1 MKGLIPIIFFSIA
14 SLDSVNEVLDILC
27 NLPPDFQP
35 EIDSSL
41 NKLRLLLVKLMAHQE
56 SESANPD
63 SSFSNA
69 RNVGSYYYIVFKSEA
84 FL

>member
-1 MKGLIPIIFFSIA
+1 MNILFSIA
-14 SLDSVNEVLDILC
+14 SLDSVNEVLDILS

-41 NKLRLLLVKLMAHQE
+41 NKLRLLLVKLMAKQE
-56 SESANPD
+56 SEEGAHPE

-69 RNVGSYYYIVFKSEA
+69 RLFHN
-84 FL
+84 